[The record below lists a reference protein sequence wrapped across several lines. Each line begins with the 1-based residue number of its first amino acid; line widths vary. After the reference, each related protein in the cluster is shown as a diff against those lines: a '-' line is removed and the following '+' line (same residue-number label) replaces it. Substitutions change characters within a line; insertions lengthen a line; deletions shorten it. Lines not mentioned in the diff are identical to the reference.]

1 MIRLKIP
8 TDWSDIT
15 IGQFQ
20 EVYAI
25 NKLPNSL
32 VLEKD
37 IKIISIVTGVEESII
52 GNIDIN
58 DYSTIMERL
67 SFMLNL
73 PNDKG
78 LKTEFKFEGKKYNLQ
93 INVNKLKLSQYI
105 DIEMLSKSQD
115 EIIYNMHKIL
125 SVFMSDSKGYDTDEM
140 LKRADVI
147 KQHMTIDMAYPV
159 VVFFYLNYTNLLK
172 GMQDYLMAE
181 ANNQIAEI
189 EEIVSKIMNPGGNG
203 ISFSKN

>member
-1 MIRLKIP
+1 
-8 TDWSDIT
+8 
-15 IGQFQ
+15 
-20 EVYAI
+20 
-25 NKLPNSL
+25 
-32 VLEKD
+32 
-37 IKIISIVTGVEESII
+37 
-52 GNIDIN
+52 
-58 DYSTIMERL
+58 MERL

-78 LKTEFKFEGKKYNLQ
+78 LKTEFKFDGKKYNLQ

-172 GMQDYLMAE
+172 GMQDYLME
-181 ANNQIAEI
+181 TANNQIAEI